1 MMWARLCEIG
11 LGLWVIATPWV
22 LGDGRLT
29 APALSEIACG
39 TACVIVAAASC
50 LIRSRPI
57 HLLEIPIALWLV
69 GFAYATSPSPAS
81 ATAQSDLLV
90 AFFLVNFAIIPT
102 RATTP
107 PPRWREA
114 IET

>member
-1 MMWARLCEIG
+1 MWARLCEIG
-11 LGLWVIATPWV
+11 LSLWVIATPWM

-29 APALSEIACG
+29 APAISEIATG
-39 TACVIVAAASC
+39 AACAIVAGLSC
-50 LIRSRPI
+50 LLRSRPL
-57 HLLEIPIALWLV
+57 HLLEIPLALWLA

-81 ATAQSDLLV
+81 ASAQSDLLV

-107 PPRWREA
+107 PSGWRAA
-114 IET
+114 IGR